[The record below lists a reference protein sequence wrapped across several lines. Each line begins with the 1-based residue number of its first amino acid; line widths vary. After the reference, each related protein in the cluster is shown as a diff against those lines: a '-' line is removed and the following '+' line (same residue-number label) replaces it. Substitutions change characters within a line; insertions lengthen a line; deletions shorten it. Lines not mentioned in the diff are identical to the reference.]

1 MTVQAAQRIIETLK
15 LKNNR
20 YVFYQNEEDRQEN
33 KLCIT
38 RAIDHTLLTIRLDD
52 YAKFNSYGDLDINE
66 TAAYILK
73 MINKAFKNMP
83 STYKHKSEMFM
94 HIFVFAII
102 LRLLFDKIF
111 ETIEFLGILK

>member
-38 RAIDHTLLTIRLDD
+38 SAIDHTLLTIRLDD

-83 STYKHKSEMFM
+83 STYKHKAEMFM

-111 ETIEFLGILK
+111 ETIEFWGILK